1 MKRILAVILLSAM
14 TTAVSANPDS
24 VVGQFTHDFTLPKN
38 QPVWT
43 VKKTGTT
50 WQVLFHGSNET
61 LSAKQVD
68 EAGKAAFWEQMWWPS
83 DKAKDAQCLSIEGK
97 WQGMMCYVHGNAR
110 AEVSDLARNGS
121 DYFYY
126 DPLGGLKE
134 IRRIRK

>member
-1 MKRILAVILLSAM
+1 M
-14 TTAVSANPDS
+14 TTGVSANPDS
-24 VVGQFTHDFTLPKN
+24 LVGQFTHDFTLPEN

-50 WQVLFHGSNET
+50 WRVLFHGSNET
-61 LSAKQVD
+61 LLAKQVD

-83 DKAKDAQCLSIEGK
+83 DKAKGARCLSIGGK
-97 WQGMMCYVHGNAR
+97 WQGMMCYVHGKAR
-110 AEVSDLARNGS
+110 AEVSDLAQNGS